1 MPKTNIDD
9 NEYDT
14 DALSPEAMAQF
25 VSLQA
30 VDRRIASLQQ
40 ELAIMQTA
48 RNAYGRALQE
58 VLPD

>member
-1 MPKTNIDD
+1 MPNINIDD
-9 NEYDT
+9 SEYDT
-14 DALSPEAMAQF
+14 DALSPEAMAQL

-30 VDRRIASLQQ
+30 VDRRIASLQE

>member
-1 MPKTNIDD
+1 MPKINIDD

-14 DALSPEAMAQF
+14 DALSPEAMAQL

-30 VDRRIASLQQ
+30 VDRRIASLQE

>member
-1 MPKTNIDD
+1 MPKINIDD

>member
-1 MPKTNIDD
+1 MPKINIDD

-30 VDRRIASLQQ
+30 VDRRIASLQE
-40 ELAIMQTA
+40 ELAIMQTS